1 MGSLF
6 WCVDGDRL
14 RTKGGDR
21 CTASCIG
28 QATSGYVRALRVLLC
43 ALNTHLTTLVHN
55 VTFHLGYVTPMTVAS
70 TNELAP
76 DHPIRRLLHP
86 AFQTT
91 LIGNHEV
98 AAFQIVGEGSFA
110 TKLFSH
116 DYATL
121 VTLINDHLR
130 DFRPVDLDPEA
141 AFARRGLVDA
151 PLQTPLLGR
160 RSGVVADQPAVRGSL
175 RAALLRQRR
184 CRCG

>member
-1 MGSLF
+1 M
-6 WCVDGDRL
+6 
-14 RTKGGDR
+14 
-21 CTASCIG
+21 
-28 QATSGYVRALRVLLC
+28 
-43 ALNTHLTTLVHN
+43 NTHLTTLVHN

-121 VTLINDHLR
+121 VTLINEHLR

-141 AFARRGLVDA
+141 AFARSGLVDA
-151 PLQTPLLGR
+151 PVRLPFWEDDLALWQINL
-160 RSGVVADQPAVRGSL
+160 SVRGSVCT
-175 RAALLRQRR
+175 ALLRQRR
-184 CRCG
+184 SRCG